1 MSIEKEFY
9 RSLLKSSLS
18 LSEREKIAESL
29 LKVARNI
36 NMDKWRSIQSMKVKY
51 KKPLSLMR
59 ENGYIKLSLP
69 QATDIVSSINQL
81 SLSQFTESE
90 LKSSHGEA
98 RYLSGVETL
107 ESVKKLSTDQSLNDL
122 VSLYLGAPASLYKIL
137 AWWQYPKEP
146 NALRTN
152 AQLWH
157 RDRDDFS
164 FFKFFMYCTDVD
176 MLSGPHAF
184 LPGTHLSGS
193 LSSLFAT
200 DSEDY
205 SLVTGSTHQFLS
217 DSDLNNLCYSGLKK
231 VWLGPAGTCFLEDTR
246 GFHRAYVPTHKP
258 RLIFSLVWT
267 VGPGFDSV

>member
-29 LKVARNI
+29 LKVARNL
-36 NMDKWRSIQSMKVKY
+36 NKDKWQSIESMNIKY
-51 KKPLSLMR
+51 KKPLSIMR
-59 ENGYIKLSLP
+59 ENGYIQLSLP
-69 QATDIVSSINQL
+69 QASDIVSSINQL

-107 ESVKKLSTDQSLNDL
+107 ESVKRLSTDQSLYDM

-146 NALRTN
+146 DALPSN

-176 MLSGPHAF
+176 SSSGPHAF
-184 LPGTHLSGS
+184 LPGTHLSDS
-193 LSSLFAT
+193 LSSLFST
-200 DSEDY
+200 DSANN

-217 DSDLNNLCYSGLKK
+217 DSDLSNLRYSGRKK
-231 VWLGPAGTCFLEDTR
+231 IWLGPAGTCFLEDTR
-246 GFHRAYVPTHKP
+246 GFHRAYVPTQKP

-267 VGPGFDSV
+267 VGPGFESL